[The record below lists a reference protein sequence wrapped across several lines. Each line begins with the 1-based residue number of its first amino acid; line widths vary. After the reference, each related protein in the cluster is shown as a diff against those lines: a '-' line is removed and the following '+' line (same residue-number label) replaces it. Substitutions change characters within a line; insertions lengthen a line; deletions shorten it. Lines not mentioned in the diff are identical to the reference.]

1 MSSLNERVRANFRKR
16 LIKGPQ
22 DFRLL
27 LERLGPTFIKIGQF
41 LALRPDLLPQE
52 YCDELMLL
60 LDRVPPFPWVEA
72 RAILETELG
81 PDLSKFFP
89 FIDPEPVAA
98 GSLAQ
103 THFARLHDGTEVAVK
118 VQRPNIK
125 ARVKQ
130 DLRRAR
136 LMVRLLEVAG
146 IKLIVSPREVLQEV
160 SDWMMQ
166 ELDFTLELSN
176 MSRLY
181 SLTRESPNEVVPRPY
196 PNLST
201 GRVLTAEFLR
211 GMRFTTLIEM
221 VGSGPEGVR
230 ELRNMGIDREALAQ
244 NLLFACLTQIFRYQ
258 FFHADL
264 HPGNLI
270 ALPGDVIG
278 FVDFGLCD
286 ELDPIVRERQMRYFQ
301 AVYTDNFELMFRA
314 LVDILIPT
322 ESTDY
327 EGFRQDFF
335 EVTGTWQS
343 RSKQE
348 AMDFEEYSKRLGRS
362 PTGEWMVSVMRVAR
376 QNGLQVPPRILS
388 MYRATLTAESVAN
401 RLDASLDLGP
411 VGRQFFELMQTH
423 EILKSLEPQAVQ
435 AFLLNV
441 FNLIRDS
448 PAQLQQI
455 IEDLS
460 NGRFSINVNTT
471 ESPKLRR
478 TGNRRTKLLVTAI
491 ISVGVA
497 FLLAQPVLP
506 TFGGISVAWPLGIG
520 LALLY
525 LWLVIQWFRLR

>member
-1 MSSLNERVRANFRKR
+1 MSSVNERAGVNFRKW
-16 LIKGPQ
+16 LIKGPE

-41 LALRPDLLPQE
+41 LALRPDLLPEE

-60 LDRVPPFPWVEA
+60 LDRVPSFPWAEA
-72 RAILETELG
+72 SAVLEAELG
-81 PDLSKFFP
+81 PDLSHFFS

-118 VQRPNIK
+118 IQRPNIK
-125 ARVKQ
+125 ARVQK

-136 LMVRLLEVAG
+136 LLVRLLEVTGFKA
-146 IKLIVSPREVLQEV
+146 IFSPRDVLREV

-166 ELDFTLELSN
+166 ELNFTLEAANMARLHSLS
-176 MSRLY
+176 
-181 SLTRESPNEVVPRPY
+181 RESPNELVPRPY

-201 GRVLTAEFLR
+201 GKVLTAEYLR

-221 VGSGPEGVR
+221 VGSGPEGIK
-230 ELRNMGIDREALAQ
+230 ELEDMGIDREALAG

-258 FFHADL
+258 FFHADV

-270 ALPGDVIG
+270 ALPGDVVG

-301 AVYTDNFELMFRA
+301 AVYTEDLELMHRA

-322 ESTDY
+322 ADTDF
-327 EGFRQDFF
+327 EAFRRDFF
-335 EVTGTWQS
+335 EVTGRRQA
-343 RSKQE
+343 RSKE
-348 AMDFEEYSKRLGRS
+348 RLEFGDSRPHGRS
-362 PTGEWMVSVMRVAR
+362 PTGEWMVNVMRVAR
-376 QNGLQVPPRILS
+376 QHGLQVPPRILS

-401 RLDASLDLGP
+401 RLDASLDLGL
-411 VGRQFFELMQTH
+411 VGQQFFQLMQTQ
-423 EILKSLEPQAVQ
+423 EILRSLEPRAVQ
-435 AFLLNV
+435 AYLLNL
-441 FNLIRDS
+441 FSLIRDS
-448 PAQLQQI
+448 PGQLKQI

-460 NGRFSINVNTT
+460 DGNLSLNVNTT
-471 ESPKLRR
+471 ESPRMLR

-491 ISVGVA
+491 ISVGLA
-497 FLLAQPVLP
+497 FLLAQPALP
-506 TFGGISVAWPLGIG
+506 TFRGKSMAWPLGIG

>member
-16 LIKGPQ
+16 IIKGPE

-72 RAILETELG
+72 RAVLETELG
-81 PDLSKFFP
+81 PDLSHFFS

-118 VQRPNIK
+118 IQRPNIK
-125 ARVKQ
+125 ARVQQ

-136 LMVRLLEVAG
+136 LLVRLLEVTG
-146 IKLIVSPREVLQEV
+146 VKLIISPREALREV

-166 ELDFTLELSN
+166 ELDFTLELAN
-176 MSRLY
+176 MARLH
-181 SLTRESPNEVVPRPY
+181 SLTRQSPSEMVPRPY
-196 PNLST
+196 PSLST
-201 GRVLTAEFLR
+201 GRVLTAEYLR
-211 GMRFTTLIEM
+211 GMRFTTLIEI
-221 VGSGPEGVR
+221 VRSGPGGIK
-230 ELRNMGIDREALAQ
+230 ELSDMGIDREALAG

-286 ELDPIVRERQMRYFQ
+286 ELDPIVRERQMRYLQ
-301 AVYTDNFELMFRA
+301 AVYADNLELMYRA

-322 ESTDY
+322 ESTDF
-327 EGFRQDFF
+327 EAFRRDFF

-343 RSKQE
+343 RSKQQRME
-348 AMDFEEYSKRLGRS
+348 FEEYSKRQGRS
-362 PTGEWMVSVMRVAR
+362 PTGEWMVNVMRVAR

-401 RLDASLDLGP
+401 RLDASLDLGS
-411 VGRQFFELMQTH
+411 VGQQFFQLMQTQ
-423 EILKSLEPQAVQ
+423 EVLRSLEPKAVQ
-435 AFLLNV
+435 AFLLNL

-448 PAQLQQI
+448 PGQLKQI
-455 IEDLS
+455 LEDVS

-471 ESPKLRR
+471 ESPKMLR

-497 FLLAQPVLP
+497 FLLAQPALP
-506 TFGGISVAWPLGIG
+506 NFGGRSVGWPLGIG

-525 LWLVIQWFRLR
+525 LWLVIQWFRLK